1 MSGTIDTLTAARNPE
16 AADPSETFE
25 DIHRTFD
32 VMDRKLDTMIRMSAA
47 NLAMTS
53 VILGIVLARFFQ
65 P

>member
-1 MSGTIDTLTAARNPE
+1 MSGTIDTLTVARKLQ
-16 AADPSETFE
+16 AADLSETFE

-32 VMDRKLDTMIRMSAA
+32 VMNRKLDIIIRMSVA

>member
-1 MSGTIDTLTAARNPE
+1 MSGTIDTLTVARKLQ
-16 AADPSETFE
+16 AADLSGQLE
-25 DIHRTFD
+25 DIRRRLD
-32 VMDRKLDTMIRMSAA
+32 VVLWMSVA

>member
-1 MSGTIDTLTAARNPE
+1 MSGTIDTLTVARKLQ
-16 AADPSETFE
+16 AADLSGKLE
-25 DIHRTFD
+25 DIRRRLD
-32 VMDRKLDTMIRMSAA
+32 VVLWMSVA

>member
-1 MSGTIDTLTAARNPE
+1 MSGTVDKLTAARNPE
-16 AADPSETFE
+16 AADLSETFE

-32 VMDRKLDTMIRMSAA
+32 VMNRRLDTMIRMSVA

-53 VILGIVLARFFQ
+53 VIFGMVLAELLQ